1 MINLLVSLLLL
12 VLTTTA
18 SSQSN
23 VPNYPRRTA
32 VQISEL
38 RDQGTHLNVFVT
50 VEAAHRDSQVLLF
63 LRYRNRP
70 GFYLAQSRPD
80 EPPLPRTRDTLPAR
94 DSNSR
99 DLYKSTWFMN
109 VSIADSDLRPH
120 EIFAVVSELRLKYSA
135 ERSRDLS
142 GLERLPFG
150 RAQDISEVML
160 LLQDFGWTPT
170 GFTRAAP

>member
-1 MINLLVSLLLL
+1 MIKLLVPLLLL
-12 VLTTTA
+12 ALSA
-18 SSQSN
+18 STFCQSN

-38 RDQGTHLNVFVT
+38 HDRGTHLNVFVT
-50 VEAAHRDSQVLLF
+50 VEAAHRDSQVFLF
-63 LRYRNRP
+63 LRYRDRN
-70 GFYLAQSRPD
+70 GFYLAQGRPD
-80 EPPLPRTRDTLPAR
+80 EPPLPRTRDALPDR
-94 DSNSR
+94 DSKSR

-109 VSIADSDLRPH
+109 VATFEPGLRPY
-120 EIFAVVSELRLKYSA
+120 EIYAVVSELRLKYSA
-135 ERSRDLS
+135 ERSTDISR
-142 GLERLPFG
+142 LERLPFG

>member
-1 MINLLVSLLLL
+1 MIKLLVCMLLL
-12 VLTTTA
+12 VLSATA
-18 SSQSN
+18 LSQSN

-38 RDQGTHLNVFVT
+38 HDQGTHLNVVVT

-63 LRYRNRP
+63 LRYRNRT

-80 EPPLPRTRDTLPAR
+80 EPPLPRTRDALPDR
-94 DSNSR
+94 DGKSR

-109 VSIADSDLRPH
+109 VATPDPDLRPH
-120 EIFAVVSELRLKYSA
+120 EIYAVVSELRLKYSA
-135 ERSRDLS
+135 ERNRDVS